1 MKDRVTTARH
11 LAGLLCFSVSV
22 LCASGAAVAQEGKPT
37 AKLEPTRTTGTA
49 PLAVQF
55 DATGT
60 ELQGVDAFR
69 ELTYEFDFGDDR
81 GLTWEHS
88 GAPRNS
94 QKGGPIAAHVFDNPG
109 SYTVRLS
116 VKAPN
121 GATSEATTTI
131 EVQDPAATFP
141 GEKTMCVSAAGAYDG
156 CPEGALRERELPRTY
171 ANKRVL
177 LNRGEQFPGIGI
189 NRNIGGVIVG
199 AYGKGAK
206 PIVQSVFINT
216 GRLNDKSANDIT
228 VMDLDISDGI
238 QHSGSGSRYLIYRN
252 TLTRPDG
259 NNSIEFAGAL
269 GYLAEHN
276 PKVPFQ
282 TPREI
287 FVVDNVVTGKVNDR
301 RKPFLNLSGLAAY
314 FVIMGNDMSRA
325 QEHTV
330 RIFAMHKGFIAHN
343 ALRGLAQS
351 GSGPSIRHVLKLH
364 SGGLLPYA
372 DDWRVTNGKWASS
385 QIVIAD
391 NLLGDPENNG
401 SFTVSISSENRD
413 PETVQGI
420 EDVIVERNKFVRG
433 PYTNTEVEFVARRF
447 TTRGNIRA
455 DGGVPNLSIGQ
466 PSPSLP
472 EDWNGPYYVD

>member
-1 MKDRVTTARH
+1 MKDRATTARR
-11 LAGLLCFSVSV
+11 LASALCLSGSV
-22 LCASGAAVAQEGKPT
+22 LCANGVAVAQEGQPT

-49 PLAVQF
+49 PLAVLF

-60 ELQGVDAFR
+60 QFQGADAFR

-81 GLTWEHS
+81 ELTWEHS

-116 VKAPN
+116 VKAPD
-121 GATSEATTTI
+121 GAVSEVSTTI
-131 EVQDPAATFP
+131 EVLDPGATFP

-177 LNRGEQFPGIGI
+177 LNRGEKFPGIGI
-189 NRNIGGVIVG
+189 NRNIDGVMVG
-199 AYGKGAK
+199 AYGTGPK
-206 PIVQSVFINT
+206 PIVNSVVINT
-216 GRLNDKSANDIT
+216 GRLNDRSADEVTI
-228 VMDLDISDGI
+228 MDLDVSEGI

-252 TLTRPDG
+252 TLTRAGG
-259 NNSIEFAGAL
+259 NNSIEIAGAL
-269 GYLAEHN
+269 AYYVEHN
-276 PKVPFQ
+276 PKIPFS

-287 FVVDNVVTGKVNDR
+287 FIVDNVVTGQVNKQA
-301 RKPFLNLSGLAAY
+301 KPFLNMAGEGAY
-314 FVIMGNDMSRA
+314 FAIMGNDMSRS

-343 ALRGLAQS
+343 ALRGHSQS
-351 GSGPSIRHVLKLH
+351 DSGGSIRSVLKIH
-364 SGGLLPYA
+364 SSGLLPFS
-372 DDWRVTNGKWASS
+372 DDWSAAGGKFASS

-391 NLLGDPENNG
+391 NLMGDPDNNG
-401 SFTVSISSENRD
+401 YFTAGVAPQNKD
-413 PETVQGI
+413 PGTVEGI
-420 EDVIVERNKFVRG
+420 EDVIIERNRFIRG
-433 PYTNTEVEFVARRF
+433 PYTNTEMENVGRRI
-447 TTRGNIRA
+447 TTRGNTRA

-472 EDWNGPYYVD
+472 EEWVGPYYRQ